1 MKLPE
6 NGRQPSEVLSALDE
20 MRANDARWR
29 DGRTFSLVYYGGD
42 ELLTLLHDAFFKF
55 FSENA
60 LNPMA
65 FPSLRRMET
74 EVLSMVA
81 DLLHGPDA
89 VGSMTTGGTESI
101 LMAVKT
107 AREFAANTRGISQP
121 EMILPDSVHPAFHK
135 AAHYFNVKPVVVPV
149 GADYRAD
156 VAAMRAAITP
166 NTILLV
172 GSAPSYPQGVVDP
185 IPEIAAL
192 AEEHGLLC
200 HVDACLGGMLLP
212 FFVKLGQPLPAFD
225 FAVPGVTSMS
235 CDLHKYGYA
244 AKGASTVL
252 YRSRALRR
260 HQFVVY
266 TDWSGGL
273 YGSPS
278 MTGTRAGGPIGAAWA
293 VLNYLGESGYL
304 RMARQTLDT
313 VQALV
318 AGVRAIPG
326 LAVLG
331 EPDMSVFSFATTDA
345 SDIYRVGDEMDARG
359 WHLDRQQR
367 PPSLHMM
374 ITAAHTGLAPQI
386 LADLAAATDVA
397 RAAGPATSGAAAM
410 YGMMGSLPD
419 RTMVRE
425 FVLDFMD
432 GLDR

>member
-6 NGRQPSEVLSALDE
+6 SGVSPASVLDALE
-20 MRANDARWR
+20 RLRSHDARWR

-42 ELLTLLHDAFFKF
+42 ELLTLLHDAYGKF

-74 EVLSMVA
+74 DVLSMVA
-81 DLLHGPDA
+81 HLLGDGEA

-101 LMAVKT
+101 LLAVKT
-107 AREFAANTRGISQP
+107 ARDFAAATRGVTAP
-121 EMILPDSVHPAFHK
+121 EMILPETVHPAFHK
-135 AAHYFNVKPVVVPV
+135 AAHYFGVRARVIPV
-149 GADYRAD
+149 GPDFRAD
-156 VAAMRAAITP
+156 VPAMAAAITE
-166 NTILLV
+166 NTVLLV
-172 GSAPSYPQGVVDP
+172 GSAPSFPQGVVDP
-185 IPEIAAL
+185 ISEIAAL
-192 AEEHGLLC
+192 ASDRGLLC

-212 FFVKLGQPLPAFD
+212 FVRKLGRPLPPFD
-225 FAVPGVTSMS
+225 LSVPGVTSIS
-235 CDLHKYGYA
+235 CDLHKYGYC

-252 YRSRALRR
+252 YKTRALRR

-278 MTGTRAGGPIGAAWA
+278 MAGTRAGGPIAAAWA
-293 VLNYLGESGYL
+293 AMHYLGEQGYL
-304 RMARQTLDT
+304 EMARRTLETTD
-313 VQALV
+313 ALV
-318 AGVRAIPG
+318 AGIDAMPG
-326 LAVLG
+326 WHVQG
-331 EPDMSVFSFATTDA
+331 RPDMSVFGFTTEDA
-345 SDIYRVGDEMDARG
+345 DVYRVGDEMDARG
-359 WHLDRQQR
+359 WHLDRLQR
-367 PPSLHMM
+367 PPALHMM
-374 ITAAHTGLAPQI
+374 ITAAHAGLAPRI
-386 LADLAAATDVA
+386 LEDLAAAVEAA
-397 RAAGPATSGAAAM
+397 RALGPATSGAAAM

>member
-6 NGRQPSEVLSALDE
+6 SSLSPALVLDALERLRDH
-20 MRANDARWR
+20 DARWR

-42 ELLTLLHDAFFKF
+42 ELLTLLHDAYGKF

-81 DLLHGPDA
+81 NLLGDPEA

-101 LMAVKT
+101 LLAVKT
-107 AREFAANTRGISQP
+107 ARDFAAEKRGITAP
-121 EMILPDSVHPAFHK
+121 EMILPETVHPAFHK
-135 AAHYFNVKPVVVPV
+135 AAHYFGVRARVIPV
-149 GADYRAD
+149 GPDYRAD
-156 VAAMRAAITP
+156 VSAMAAAITE
-166 NTILLV
+166 NTVLLV
-172 GSAPSYPQGVVDP
+172 GSAPSFPQGVVDP

-192 AEEHGLLC
+192 ASERGLLC
-200 HVDACLGGMLLP
+200 HVDACLGGMMLP
-212 FFVKLGQPLPAFD
+212 FVRKLGRPLPPFD
-225 FAVPGVTSMS
+225 LSVPGVTSIS
-235 CDLHKYGYA
+235 CDLHKYGYC

-252 YRSRALRR
+252 YKTRALRR

-278 MTGTRAGGPIGAAWA
+278 MAGTRAGGPIAAAWA
-293 VLNYLGESGYL
+293 ALHYLGEAGYL
-304 RMARQTLDT
+304 EMARRTLETTD
-313 VQALV
+313 ALL
-318 AGVRAIPG
+318 AGIAATPG
-326 LAVLG
+326 CRVLG
-331 EPDMSVFSFATTDA
+331 CPDMSVFGFTTDDA
-345 SDIYRVGDEMDARG
+345 DVYRVGDEMDARG
-359 WHLDRQQR
+359 WHLDRLQR
-367 PPSLHMM
+367 PPAVHMM
-374 ITAAHTGLAPQI
+374 ITAAHTGLAPRI
-386 LADLAAATDVA
+386 LDDLAAAVAAA
-397 RAAGPATSGAAAM
+397 RAQGPATSGAAAM

>member
-6 NGRQPSEVLSALDE
+6 NGRQPSDVLSALDE

-89 VGSMTTGGTESI
+89 AGSMTTGGTESI

-107 AREFAANTRGISQP
+107 AREFAAQTRGITQP

-252 YRSRALRR
+252 YRGRALRR

-318 AGVRAIPG
+318 AGVRSIPG
-326 LAVLG
+326 MRVLG
-331 EPDMSVFSFATTDA
+331 EPDMSVFSFTSDDA
-345 SDIYRVGDEMDARG
+345 DIYRVGDEMDARG

-386 LADLAAATDVA
+386 LADLAAATELA

>member
-6 NGRQPSEVLSALDE
+6 SGASPASVLDALE
-20 MRANDARWR
+20 RLRSHDARWR

-42 ELLTLLHDAFFKF
+42 ELLTLLHDAYGKF

-81 DLLHGPDA
+81 HLLGDGEA

-101 LMAVKT
+101 LLAVKT
-107 AREFAANTRGISQP
+107 ARDFAAATRGVTAP
-121 EMILPDSVHPAFHK
+121 EMILPETVHPAFHK
-135 AAHYFNVKPVVVPV
+135 AAHYFGVRARVIPV
-149 GADYRAD
+149 GPDFRAD
-156 VAAMRAAITP
+156 VPAMAAAITE
-166 NTILLV
+166 NTVLLV
-172 GSAPSYPQGVVDP
+172 GSAPSFPQGVVDP
-185 IPEIAAL
+185 ISEIAAL
-192 AEEHGLLC
+192 ASDRGLLC

-212 FFVKLGQPLPAFD
+212 FVRKLGRPLPPFD
-225 FAVPGVTSMS
+225 LSVPGVTSIS
-235 CDLHKYGYA
+235 CDLHKYGYC

-252 YRSRALRR
+252 YKTRALRR

-278 MTGTRAGGPIGAAWA
+278 MAGTRAGGPIAAAWA
-293 VLNYLGESGYL
+293 AMHYLGEQGYL
-304 RMARQTLDT
+304 EMARRTLETTD
-313 VQALV
+313 ALV
-318 AGVRAIPG
+318 AGIDAMPG
-326 LAVLG
+326 CHVQG
-331 EPDMSVFSFATTDA
+331 RPDMSVFGFTTEDA
-345 SDIYRVGDEMDARG
+345 DVYRVGDEMDARG
-359 WHLDRQQR
+359 WHLDRLQR
-367 PPSLHMM
+367 PPAIHMM
-374 ITAAHTGLAPQI
+374 ITAAHAGLAPRI
-386 LADLAAATDVA
+386 LEDLAAAVEAA
-397 RAAGPATSGAAAM
+397 RALGPATSGAAAM